1 MTRLLVSVRD
11 ASEVDA
17 ALAGGA
23 DIIDVKDPS
32 RGPMGMAD
40 AAVIESV
47 CAACAGKVPVSVA
60 LGELLEQQPGAKPGA
75 YTAPDSRPT
84 HVKLAL
90 AGALDVETDWRILLD
105 RALTGTP
112 QPIAVAYADHHRV
125 RAPRPDDVLAWVLS
139 KPFAAGLL
147 IDTAVKDG
155 ADLFDWMTDGELVAL
170 IGRARQSGRLIALA
184 GSLRG
189 LSFAKAAAL
198 GSDILGVRGAACDT
212 GGRLG
217 RVTAENV
224 ATLADIIAARSATPA
239 LSGS

>member
-11 ASEVDA
+11 ASEVAA

-40 AAVIESV
+40 AAVIAAV
-47 CAACAGKVPVSVA
+47 CAACAGKVPVSIA
-60 LGELLEQQPGAKPGA
+60 LGELLEYKPEAGIPPGVDAIQA
-75 YTAPDSRPT
+75 T
-84 HVKLAL
+84 HVKLAM
-90 AGALDVETDWRILLD
+90 AGALDMETDWRLLLD
-105 RALTGTP
+105 RALAGTP

-125 RAPRPDDVLAWVLS
+125 RAPRPDDVLAWVVS
-139 KPFAAGLL
+139 RPFAAGLL

-155 ADLFDWMTDGELVAL
+155 ADLFDWMTDAELAAL
-170 IGRARQSGRLIALA
+170 IGRARQGGRLIALA

-189 LSFAKAAAL
+189 LSFARAAAL
-198 GSDILGVRGAACDT
+198 GADILGVRGAACDT

-217 RVTAENV
+217 RITAENV